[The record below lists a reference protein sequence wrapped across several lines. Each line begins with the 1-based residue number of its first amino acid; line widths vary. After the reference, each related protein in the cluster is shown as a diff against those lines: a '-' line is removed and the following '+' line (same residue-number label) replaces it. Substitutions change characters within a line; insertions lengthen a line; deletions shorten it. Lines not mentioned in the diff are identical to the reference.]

1 MTSEVAVAVSIG
13 AGGTDVGVIT
23 GIVECTGFTAPGI
36 VWAGMVIARS
46 TMAALLPTGGNSV
59 SSMSSMIR
67 RAPGSG
73 IFLGLVAV
81 LATSNVLVDEL
92 LGEVDGASSS
102 EVECVPVSG
111 TDGAS
116 DREVECVPVSGA
128 DGASDCAM
136 ECVPVSGLVFSPVA
150 CSSYK
155 SGHDMGG
162 VAVAPSVATMATEWL
177 WLPRVVTLA
186 FWMSISLASALS

>member
-1 MTSEVAVAVSIG
+1 MSSEVAVDVSIG

-36 VWAGMVIARS
+36 VWASMVVARG
-46 TMAALLPTGGNSV
+46 TMAALLRTGGNSV

-111 TDGAS
+111 
-116 DREVECVPVSGA
+116 A

-136 ECVPVSGLVFSPVA
+136 ECVPVSGFLFSPLA
-150 CSSYK
+150 CLSYK

-162 VAVAPSVATMATEWL
+162 AAVAPSVATMATEWL